1 MAGMEWR
8 GISTNVAKSNEVAG
22 SRKRQSAGKDRACK
36 REAVGYRN
44 QPTAPKPVST
54 GSKLTL
60 FQITP
65 PRPCPRT
72 AHYRSPPH
80 PPQPPPSPTP
90 AHHTPSHST
99 TRSSDRSADPA
110 TDRPLRPT
118 KRPNDRST
126 DQSADPA
133 TDRAPPTRRTAER
146 PINRPIGRPIH
157 QSAVRSTH
165 W

>member
-1 MAGMEWR
+1 MAGMQWR

-65 PRPCPRT
+65 PHPCPRT

-80 PPQPPPSPTP
+80 PTPASPKPHSSSPHPIPLNNSVKRPIGRPIDRPTP
-90 AHHTPSHST
+90 P
-99 TRSSDRSADPA
+99 
-110 TDRPLRPT
+110 
-118 KRPNDRST
+118 T
-126 DQSADPA
+126 DQ
-133 TDRAPPTRRTAER
+133 TAKR

-157 QSAVRSTH
+157 ESAVRSTAPDGVGRDGLGLE
-165 W
+165 